1 MLDGVD
7 GDANPERLGDP
18 QEVIRGARAERLT
31 YPLLVNRPVGPS
43 GDSPATGTFFRDAE
57 RNGQDQSPREGRPHS
72 LMIPAKMLG
81 RRASSFRFCRGD
93 G

>member
-43 GDSPATGTFFRDAE
+43 GDSPATGTSFGTR
-57 RNGQDQSPREGRPHS
+57 RETAR
-72 LMIPAKMLG
+72 I
-81 RRASSFRFCRGD
+81 RARGKAAHTLS
-93 G
+93 